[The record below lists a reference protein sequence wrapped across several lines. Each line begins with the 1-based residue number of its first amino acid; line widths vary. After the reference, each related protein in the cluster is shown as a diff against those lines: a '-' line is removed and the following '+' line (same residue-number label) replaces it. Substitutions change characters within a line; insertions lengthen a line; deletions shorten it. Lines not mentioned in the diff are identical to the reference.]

1 MINCGALWSTARD
14 SPQFYNTLKQVVHA
28 GFLFVLTFL
37 VFQLCYPKK
46 ILGFNLVNVDMDTEQ
61 TFSVSFK
68 NFFAKTFEF

>member
-1 MINCGALWSTARD
+1 ML
-14 SPQFYNTLKQVVHA
+14 
-28 GFLFVLTFL
+28 GFCLFVLTFL